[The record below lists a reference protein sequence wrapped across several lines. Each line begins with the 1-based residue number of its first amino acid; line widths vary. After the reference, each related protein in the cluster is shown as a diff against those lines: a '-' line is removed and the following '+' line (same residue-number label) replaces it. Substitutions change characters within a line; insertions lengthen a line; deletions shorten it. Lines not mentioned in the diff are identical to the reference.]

1 MANPNFTATMSSN
14 EIWRDLDDTRCITD
28 DLDTI
33 ESNITALQTGK
44 ANSDHT
50 HSGYAN
56 ATHTHTEYAP
66 SSHEHNGYAPTSH
79 GHSYNDLSDKP
90 EIPDAYTHPENHP
103 ASMIIGLATVATT
116 GNYDDLN
123 GTPTIPTIP
132 ASLPANGGNADTV
145 DGKHATDF
153 AEANHKHTTHNGDIT
168 IEKVNGPGINLQ
180 ATNSSGVKTRIHK
193 NCNETSDYGTCISDY
208 DANGKRDYLVLR
220 RASPSVSGKL
230 MLNVEDA
237 NGGAT
242 EMYQIYGEHNKPGV
256 LWRGTQYVTDTSTV
270 TPSKA
275 LSECRTGWM
284 LLWSDYD
291 ADTTT
296 ANDGEFVTTMIP
308 RITPTGANW
317 NGQSF
322 SCEIP
327 RFIGSDT
334 TDVDT
339 EKRIIKIVYIY
350 NDKITGHSA
359 NNKGTRTDVVLRAVY
374 EF

>member
-33 ESNITALQTGK
+33 ESNISDLQTGK
-44 ANSDHT
+44 ANNDH
-50 HSGYAN
+50 S
-56 ATHTHTEYAP
+56 
-66 SSHEHNGYAPTSH
+66 
-79 GHSYNDLSDKP
+79 HSYNELTEKP
-90 EIPDAYTHPENHP
+90 TIPEAYVHPDSHP
-103 ASMIIGLATVATT
+103 VSMITDLATVATT
-116 GNYDDLN
+116 GSYNDL
-123 GTPTIPTIP
+123 TDKPTIPSVPT
-132 ASLPANGGNADTV
+132 SLPANGGNADTV
-145 DGKHATDF
+145 GGKSADEF
-153 AEANHKHTTHNGDIT
+153 AEADHTHSGYAPQNHNHTEHNGDIT
-168 IEKVNGPGINLQ
+168 IKKVNGPGINLQ
-180 ATNSSGVKTRIHK
+180 STNSTGVKTRIHK

-220 RASPSVSGKL
+220 RASPSVGGKL
-230 MLNVEDA
+230 MLNTEDA

-242 EMYQIYGEHNKPGV
+242 EMFQIYGEHNKPGV
-256 LWRGTQYVTDTSTV
+256 LWRGTQYVTDTSTI
-270 TPSKA
+270 TPSKP

-291 ADTTT
+291 PDTTT

-374 EF
+374 EY